1 MTAHPTE
8 LAKQQAPAAAP
19 STLVLAV
26 DEMHCGACLRSV
38 ERAALRVPGVESAR
52 ASLAAKRLAV
62 TYDPAQAG
70 EVDVITALDRIGFSA
85 APIEAVKQD
94 RGDARQK
101 YLLRRVAVAG
111 FAAMNIMLLSI
122 SVWSGEG
129 GDMDPALASLFH
141 WLSALIAL
149 PTVVYAGQ
157 PFFASGFAALKGRR
171 LNMDVPISL
180 AIILATGMSLYQT
193 MLNNQQVYFDAAVTL
208 LFFLLVGRY
217 LDETLRVRARG
228 EAQNLLSLQSGI
240 ATVLDKDG
248 TQRKIAAHALRAG
261 DRLLVGTGERV
272 AADGVVREGKG
283 QVDQSLITGE
293 TLPVGVK
300 RGDQVY
306 AGTLNLTQSLQIE
319 VTAAD
324 NATLLAEIG
333 RLMMAAE
340 QGKARYRR
348 LADRAAQIYAPAVH
362 GLGLAT
368 FVGWLAF
375 GAPWQTALTYAISVL
390 IITCPCALALA
401 VPAVQIAAASR
412 LFKRGI
418 MVKAPDGLERIAE
431 IDMVV
436 FDKTGT
442 LTLGKPQLIDDTAI
456 SDADMASAAA
466 LAAASHHP
474 YARALVVAAERR
486 LGAVQPASGIEES
499 PGEGLKRMCGAR
511 GRAARLGVVVRR
523 GGREQRGGRRKRGRR
538 SLVPA
543 RQGPAGAFPL
553 CRHHPARCRRDG
565 RGADATGLCDSAS
578 LRRPERRGRADGA
591 RRRHRRLARRPQ
603 ARRQDRVARDPR
615 QRGAQSAHGRRRA
628 ERCAGACRGACLH
641 LAGDRRRHQP
651 ARGRLRLSRRE
662 AEPRGRGDQDGPAD
676 ARHGLAE
683 FRRRGGVQRHLRATR
698 HARLRHAADRRHRH
712 VELFYTGDAECVA
725 PCRGGTLV
733 TALAWLI
740 PAALILAG
748 LGLVAFLWALRSG
761 QFDDLEGAAYRALE
775 DEPPDDEIT

>member
-8 LAKQQAPAAAP
+8 LAKQQAPEAAP
-19 STLVLAV
+19 ETLVLAV

-62 TYDPAQAG
+62 TYDPKQAD
-70 EVDVITALDRIGFSA
+70 EVDVIAALDRIGFSA
-85 APIEAVKQD
+85 APIEAMQQD

-129 GDMDPALASLFH
+129 GDMDPALASLFR

-157 PFFASGFAALKGRR
+157 PFFVSAFAALKGRR

-193 MLNNQQVYFDAAVTL
+193 MLNHEQVYFDAAVTL

-240 ATVLDKDG
+240 ATMLDKDG
-248 TQRKIAAHALRAG
+248 VQRKVAAHALHPG
-261 DRLLVGTGERV
+261 DRLLVAAGERV
-272 AADGVVREGKG
+272 AADGVVREGRG

-293 TLPVGVK
+293 TAPAGVK
-300 RGDQVY
+300 PGDQVY
-306 AGTLNLTQSLQIE
+306 AGTLNLTQSLKIE

-324 NATLLAEIG
+324 DATLLAEIG

-340 QGKARYRR
+340 QGKAHYRR

-368 FVGWLAF
+368 FLGWLAF

-442 LTLGKPQLIDDTAI
+442 LTLGKPQLVDDTDI
-456 SDADMASAAA
+456 SDADMAAAAA
-466 LAAASHHP
+466 LAASSHHP
-474 YARALVVAAERR
+474 YAKALVTAAERR
-486 LGAVQPASGIEES
+486 LGAVQPASGIEET
-499 PGEGLKRMCGAR
+499 PGEGLVRREGKSEERLGSAAWCGAEAGSEGAEVWYRR
-511 GRAARLGVVVRR
+511 GQEQPVRFRFADAIRPDASETVAALKRQGYGIALLSGDRTGVVERTAGAVGIDNWHAGLKPADKIAWLEARAKEGRKVLMAGDGLNDAPALAAAHASISPATAADISQRAADFVFQGAKLWPVVEAIKTGRRAHGMALQNFGVAAVYNAICVPLAMLGFVTPLIAAIVMSTSSILVTLNASRLAA
-523 GGREQRGGRRKRGRR
+523 GGR
-538 SLVPA
+538 S
-543 RQGPAGAFPL
+543 
-553 CRHHPARCRRDG
+553 
-565 RGADATGLCDSAS
+565 
-578 LRRPERRGRADGA
+578 
-591 RRRHRRLARRPQ
+591 
-603 ARRQDRVARDPR
+603 
-615 QRGAQSAHGRRRA
+615 
-628 ERCAGACRGACLH
+628 
-641 LAGDRRRHQP
+641 
-651 ARGRLRLSRRE
+651 
-662 AEPRGRGDQDGPAD
+662 
-676 ARHGLAE
+676 
-683 FRRRGGVQRHLRATR
+683 
-698 HARLRHAADRRHRH
+698 
-712 VELFYTGDAECVA
+712 
-725 PCRGGTLV
+725 
-733 TALAWLI
+733 
-740 PAALILAG
+740 
-748 LGLVAFLWALRSG
+748 
-761 QFDDLEGAAYRALE
+761 
-775 DEPPDDEIT
+775 

>member
-62 TYDPAQAG
+62 TYDPKQAG

-129 GDMDPALASLFH
+129 GDMDPAVASLFH

-193 MLNNQQVYFDAAVTL
+193 MLDNQQVYFDAAVTL

-240 ATVLDKDG
+240 ATVLDGDG
-248 TQRKIAAHALRAG
+248 TQRKIAAHALRPG
-261 DRLLVGTGERV
+261 DRLLVGAGERV
-272 AADGVVREGKG
+272 AADGVVCEGRG

-293 TLPVGVK
+293 TTPAEVK
-300 RGDQVY
+300 QGDPVY

-324 NATLLAEIG
+324 DATLLAEIG

-368 FVGWLAF
+368 FLGWLAF

-442 LTLGKPQLIDDTAI
+442 LTLGKPQLIDETDI
-456 SDADMASAAA
+456 SDIDLSAAAA

-486 LGAVQPASGIEES
+486 LGAVQPASGIEET
-499 PGEGLKRMCGAR
+499 PGEGLARKSGQGEERLGSAAWCGVELESSDGAEVWYRRDTEPPVRFRFADAIRPDASETVAALKRQGYRIALLSGDRAGVVEQTAR
-511 GRAARLGVVVRR
+511 VTGIDNWHAALKPADKIAWLEARANEGRKVLMAGDGLNDAPALAAAHASISPATAADISQRAADFVFQGAKLKPVV
-523 GGREQRGGRRKRGRR
+523 EAIKTGRRAHAMALQNFGVAAVYNAICVPLAMLGFVTPLIAAIVM
-538 SLVPA
+538 STSSILVT
-543 RQGPAGAFPL
+543 L
-553 CRHHPARCRRDG
+553 N
-565 RGADATGLCDSAS
+565 AS
-578 LRRPERRGRADGA
+578 
-591 RRRHRRLARRPQ
+591 RLA
-603 ARRQDRVARDPR
+603 
-615 QRGAQSAHGRRRA
+615 GEGR
-628 ERCAGACRGACLH
+628 
-641 LAGDRRRHQP
+641 
-651 ARGRLRLSRRE
+651 S
-662 AEPRGRGDQDGPAD
+662 
-676 ARHGLAE
+676 
-683 FRRRGGVQRHLRATR
+683 
-698 HARLRHAADRRHRH
+698 
-712 VELFYTGDAECVA
+712 
-725 PCRGGTLV
+725 
-733 TALAWLI
+733 
-740 PAALILAG
+740 
-748 LGLVAFLWALRSG
+748 
-761 QFDDLEGAAYRALE
+761 
-775 DEPPDDEIT
+775 